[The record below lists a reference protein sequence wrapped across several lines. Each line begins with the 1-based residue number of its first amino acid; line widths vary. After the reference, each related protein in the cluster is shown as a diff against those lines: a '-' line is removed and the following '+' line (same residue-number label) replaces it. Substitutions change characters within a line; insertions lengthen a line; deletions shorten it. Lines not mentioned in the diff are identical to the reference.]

1 MQTLISMNVKKK
13 ILGILFQKGSI
24 QLMSDSNVLTSIIE
38 GVIEDVEKRQVPIS
52 QVKEQ
57 LENAPKLRKAYEA
70 LNKDGMRLIAEIKRS
85 SPSKGDLS
93 AIENPVSL
101 ANDYQSGGADLIS
114 VLTESRRFKGNIS
127 DLIAVRS
134 AVDLPVLRKDF
145 IVTEFQVYESRL
157 LGADL
162 MLLIVAGLLKSQ
174 LVDFYQLATELG
186 MDVLVEVHDLA
197 EAEIAVDIG
206 SKIIGVNCR
215 NLKTLEVNDKN
226 FELILPQL
234 PASVL
239 KVAESGISTRDQVL
253 SVQELGAKAVL
264 IGETLVRTG
273 NPVHTIKELLNR

>member
-52 QVKEQ
+52 QIKEQ
-57 LENAPKLRKAYEA
+57 LGNAPKLRNAYQA

-93 AIENPVSL
+93 PIENPVLL

>member
-1 MQTLISMNVKKK
+1 MNVKKK

-38 GVIEDVEKRQVPIS
+38 GVIEDVEKRKVPIS
-52 QVKEQ
+52 QLKQQ
-57 LENAPKLRKAYEA
+57 LENAPKLRNAYAA
-70 LNKDGMRLIAEIKRS
+70 LSKEGIRLIAEIKRS

-101 ANDYQSGGADLIS
+101 ARDYQSGGADLIS
-114 VLTESRRFKGNIS
+114 VLTEERRFKGNIA

-145 IVTEFQVYESRL
+145 IVTEFQVYESRV

-162 MLLIVAGLLKSQ
+162 MLLIVAGLSKSQ

-239 KVAESGISTRDQVL
+239 KVAESGISTREQVL

-264 IGETLVRTG
+264 IGETLVKTG

>member
-52 QVKEQ
+52 QIKEQ

-226 FELILPQL
+226 FDLILPQL